1 MTLGE
6 KLLFSFHD
14 IEGKQLAQ
22 KEIEGKQV
30 RETAILI
37 ILIVYESNKELSFPI

>member
-1 MTLGE
+1 MILGE

-22 KEIEGKQV
+22 KEILRKGSQ
-30 RETAILI
+30 RNCNFNHSNSID
-37 ILIVYESNKELSFPI
+37 NKELSFPV